1 MAQKSIQGNF
11 LKILEKAII
20 EKFTGSLVFLGPNGG
35 IVRVVLIDGKIKHI
49 DSTWG
54 YGKNE
59 LEKIKIWNSG
69 TCLIKTLTQKDKET
83 FSKMPD
89 IEYEIEVK
97 ESKPTTKPTIIIQEP
112 KTTKLLPYMILDG
125 SPETFEEIINEIQDS
140 VNTGGFVK
148 IKPSNNV
155 IVFYKGKI
163 LSSFSGFPPSEK
175 MKNYYALKQLIE
187 NQNQVLLYNF
197 EQEVAYALVSLF
209 VNKILISGI
218 DASSISIEEIIE
230 DCKLNLFNGVIW
242 VDGDLRI
249 LIDFEMGEIKRILKI
264 DEIIKFVDFPST
276 LDLKFSKIYKF
287 SKIPEGELMKL
298 GVKILTQEKFN
309 EFLKGWNRLNLEIVN
324 KIGKKV
330 AQKTFEKVL
339 ANSEFSDL
347 FQVKDGILKLIALDK
362 NPYLLFE
369 AFVELTSSAI
379 NEIDTFIGGNWVK
392 EKLSEFYNREKEII
406 QNLEIEEVLKEHW
419 RI

>member
-1 MAQKSIQGNF
+1 
-11 LKILEKAII
+11 
-20 EKFTGSLVFLGPNGG
+20 
-35 IVRVVLIDGKIKHI
+35 
-49 DSTWG
+49 
-54 YGKNE
+54 
-59 LEKIKIWNSG
+59 
-69 TCLIKTLTQKDKET
+69 
-83 FSKMPD
+83 
-89 IEYEIEVK
+89 
-97 ESKPTTKPTIIIQEP
+97 
-112 KTTKLLPYMILDG
+112 
-125 SPETFEEIINEIQDS
+125 
-140 VNTGGFVK
+140 
-148 IKPSNNV
+148 
-155 IVFYKGKI
+155 
-163 LSSFSGFPPSEK
+163 
-175 MKNYYALKQLIE
+175 
-187 NQNQVLLYNF
+187 
-197 EQEVAYALVSLF
+197 
-209 VNKILISGI
+209 
-218 DASSISIEEIIE
+218 
-230 DCKLNLFNGVIW
+230 
-242 VDGDLRI
+242 
-249 LIDFEMGEIKRILKI
+249 FEMGEIKRILKI

-298 GVKILTQEKFN
+298 GVKILTQEEFN